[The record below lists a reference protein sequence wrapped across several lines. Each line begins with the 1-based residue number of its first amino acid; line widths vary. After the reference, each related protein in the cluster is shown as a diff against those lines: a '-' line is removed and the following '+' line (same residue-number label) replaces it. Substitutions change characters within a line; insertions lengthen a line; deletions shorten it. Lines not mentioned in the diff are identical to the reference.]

1 MLVPLVGLITDAF
14 FAPKLLV
21 MHPAL
26 SAGIATIR
34 FYRFP
39 LVNGPRPCAGA
50 RAGGHMP
57 DTAAPAVTSP
67 YERHGPRRP
76 SAFGRPLRVLAWLSF
91 IAEVIIIGTG
101 GAVRLTGS
109 GLGCSEWPLCTPESL
124 VPTPEQGIHGI
135 IEFGNRTM
143 TGVVG
148 IIAIA
153 VLLLTLNAVGGRRSL
168 KAALWFALA
177 GIGAGVVCYGI
188 AWLAGVPA
196 FPFFSVGL
204 LLATV
209 VGAVHSMRI
218 TPRRRDLTLLAW
230 IVLIGVVAQ
239 AFVGG
244 ITVLTGLNPYI
255 VGFHYASSLVLVC
268 VTAAYLVRMHEPD
281 APRERV
287 VPRWF
292 AMLSHVTGL
301 ALALTIFFGV
311 LTTGSGP
318 HSGDANVVRDGFD
331 ATILAHVHSWP
342 GYILA
347 VLVAALAV
355 IAWVQRLA
363 PRRWLLVLVLVIL
376 VQVGVGIWQAREGL
390 PELLVGIHMVL
401 ASLSAAAYTV
411 VVLNLKRP
419 VA

>member
-1 MLVPLVGLITDAF
+1 
-14 FAPKLLV
+14 
-21 MHPAL
+21 
-26 SAGIATIR
+26 
-34 FYRFP
+34 
-39 LVNGPRPCAGA
+39 
-50 RAGGHMP
+50 MP

-67 YERHGPRRP
+67 YEGHGPRRP
-76 SAFGRPLRVLAWLSF
+76 STFGRPLRVLAWLSF

-153 VLLLTLNAVGGRRSL
+153 VLLLTLKAVGGRRSL
-168 KAALWFALA
+168 NAALWFALA
-177 GIGAGVVCYGI
+177 GIGAGVACYGI

-196 FPFFSVGL
+196 FPFFSLGL

-209 VGAVHSMRI
+209 IGAAHSMRI
-218 TPRRRDLTLLAW
+218 TTHRRDLTLLAW

-268 VTAAYLVRMHEPD
+268 VTAAYLVRMYEPD

-301 ALALTIFFGV
+301 ALAVTIFFGV

-342 GYILA
+342 GYVLA
-347 VLVAALAV
+347 ALVAALTV